1 LDMQMRV
8 NFNPYKM
15 ALSLACGTLVSAC
28 SSLVSIDDELPPPP
42 TSPREARQL
51 RIPADLAT
59 ARIERNP
66 SPAPAANVVQLPKP
80 AINEAPAS
88 NAASGP
94 APVVVSNQPQAV
106 ASAAVEPSPK
116 PPGVFFAPY
125 IPFLKEGSAPAVW
138 QKNPAYDF
146 PWIPGAEPTRVNEET
161 VVGAGEQM
169 LGRLYARKSYARD
182 AEVLKVQEVQTVS
195 LEKDDGSD
203 KKNKKAK
210 NTKAISLE
218 PEFKKEV
225 LKTKSTA
232 ELGINC
238 EGVTCLDAARD
249 ALAADAESKGWQML
263 LNRRVS
269 LHQSFQFGRFGRVIW
284 IELNSDGQK
293 ELNIEYSLM
302 PRQNVAS
309 KK

>member
-1 LDMQMRV
+1 MQV
-8 NFNPYKM
+8 KFNLYQ
-15 ALSLACGTLVSAC
+15 LAICVVCGSLVSGC
-28 SSLVSIDDELPPPP
+28 SSLVSIDDDLPPPP

-51 RIPADLAT
+51 RIPADLAST
-59 ARIERNP
+59 KIDRNP
-66 SPAPAANVVQLPKP
+66 SPAPATNLVQLPKP
-80 AINEAPAS
+80 VINEPATATTS
-88 NAASGP
+88 SGP
-94 APVVVSNQPQAV
+94 APVVVSNQPS
-106 ASAAVEPSPK
+106 SAPSIAPESSAK
-116 PPGVFFAPY
+116 APGVFFAPY

-182 AEVLKVQEVQTVS
+182 TEVVKLQEEQIVG

-203 KKNKKAK
+203 KKNKKNK
-210 NTKAISLE
+210 NNKPISLE
-218 PEFKKEV
+218 PELRKDS
-225 LKTKSTA
+225 LKSKPNA
-232 ELGINC
+232 ELGVRC

-249 ALAADAESKGWQML
+249 ALVADAESKGWQML

-284 IELNSDGQK
+284 IELNSDGQR

-302 PRQNVAS
+302 PRQNVNVAS